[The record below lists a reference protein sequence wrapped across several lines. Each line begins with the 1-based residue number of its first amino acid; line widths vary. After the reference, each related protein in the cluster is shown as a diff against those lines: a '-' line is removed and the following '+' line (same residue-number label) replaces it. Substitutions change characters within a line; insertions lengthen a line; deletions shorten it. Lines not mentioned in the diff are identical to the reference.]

1 MNEINMRNY
10 KKSDAK
16 KIQDIIRQT
25 WKYDLF
31 CSPKTAD
38 KLARVYLYSC
48 LNNQTFIRVA
58 TINDM
63 PIGIIMGKEI
73 NHPKR
78 MPVYKIKQFFSI
90 MSLYVSTEGRKISK
104 IFSKVSDIDKQL
116 LNSSNKKYDGEV
128 SFFAIDEDYR
138 GFGIGKKLFNE
149 LIIYMKKQNIS
160 NFYLYTDTSC
170 NYYFYE
176 HMGMKKVVTKS
187 FKFDIENYSNL
198 MSFFL
203 FDAEL

>member
-63 PIGIIMGKEI
+63 PIGIIMGKDI
-73 NHPKR
+73 NHHRR
-78 MPVYKIKQFFSI
+78 MSVYKIKQFFSI
-90 MSLYVSTEGRKISK
+90 MSLYVRTEGREISK

-128 SFFAIDEDYR
+128 SFFAVDEDYR
-138 GFGIGKKLFNE
+138 GLGIGKKLFNE
-149 LIIYMKKQNIS
+149 LITYMKKQNIS
-160 NFYLYTDTSC
+160 NCYLYTDTSC
-170 NYYFYE
+170 NYNFYE

-187 FKFDIENYSNL
+187 FKFDIENYSNQ